1 MAYSREEAAKL
12 VIQAGL
18 DLVEK
23 GLIARTWGN
32 ISARLSD
39 TEFLIT
45 PSGMAYEN
53 LTPEKLVV
61 CKIADCSYQGTIKP
75 SSEKGVHAEV
85 YQYRKE
91 INFVI
96 HTHQLYATAVG
107 AVEKTIY
114 GRNEAEKELL
124 GEGVYCAK
132 YAISSTKALKNKVSK
147 EIQLHRKS
155 NAFFMRFHGV
165 LCLGKDEKEAFAVS
179 KTLEDICEEKIYRL
193 RNANEKEKG
202 ITKIESQKKEAICE
216 EIRRACGYAVTCFD
230 TQKEVK
236 EVSEWGKRVYPVI
249 DDMAQIAGTSFLCLD
264 PKDEKLVKKTAAA
277 MKNRNCVF
285 IKGWGAIC
293 SAADKDEAEAVQM
306 VLEKNCLAALYC
318 KSQGI
323 RKHLGCVDAHLQRR
337 VYVNKYSKLK

>member
-1 MAYSREEAAKL
+1 MAYSKEEAAKL
-12 VIQAGL
+12 IIQAGM
-18 DLVEK
+18 DLVDK

-45 PSGMAYEN
+45 PSGMAYED

-61 CKIADCSYQGTIKP
+61 CKIEDCSYQGTIKP
-75 SSEKGVHAEV
+75 SSEKGVHGEA
-85 YQYRKE
+85 YKYRKE

-107 AVEKTIY
+107 AVGNPVY
-114 GRNEAEKELL
+114 GRNEYEKELL
-124 GEGVYCAK
+124 GDGVYCAK
-132 YAISSTKALKNKVSK
+132 YAISSTKMLKKRVSHA
-147 EIQLHRKS
+147 IWIHRQS

-165 LCLGKDEKEAFAVS
+165 LCLGKDDKEAFAIS
-179 KTLEDICEEKIYRL
+179 KTLEDICGEKIR
-193 RNANEKEKG
+193 ESVTGCVKEEFL
-202 ITKIESQKKEAICE
+202 IADNCNREAISE
-216 EIRRACGYAVTCFD
+216 EIKSTCGYAVTRFD
-230 TQKEVK
+230 TKMEVK
-236 EVSEWGKRVYPVI
+236 KVSMWGKRIYPVI
-249 DDMAQIAGTSFLCLD
+249 DDMAQIAGVNFLCLD
-264 PKDEKLVKKTAAA
+264 PEEKNLPQKTAAA

-285 IKGWGAIC
+285 IKGVGAVC

-306 VLEKNCLAALYC
+306 VLEKNCLADVYC

-323 RKHLGCVDAHLQRR
+323 RKHLRYADAHLQRR